1 MRLLIA
7 ILLIV
12 AAGSDSSG
20 RELVRRGQRPPDSA
34 ANALDTLGLLQ
45 PESVRSILLLY
56 SGKSLLRSK
65 ADELEADLR
74 KDSEKIDNRLMLIG
88 YYTFNGRGST
98 DRLRLRAHV
107 LWMIENHPEHAS
119 TAEPSLRD
127 LPDDPEGNLQILA
140 LWNKNLQSRGD
151 DLSVLKNAEKF
162 FFGKDPAEADH
173 LIHRISERE
182 PNNREWPSEL
192 AQLYRMFGIPGE
204 NIENRADRALEEYRR
219 VLELTKNPAA
229 RQALSGEM
237 AEAAF
242 KIGDFPAAAEFAKIY
257 LKSSDRPAVQRA
269 NTILGRVALRAG
281 DVDRAKQY
289 LLDSA
294 DPQAARDIA
303 LSGPTLVLAQE
314 LIDRGEREA
323 VLRYLENCLQL
334 WPRGESVLRIWIADI
349 RNGKTPK
356 FGGQ

>member
-7 ILLIV
+7 ILLVV
-12 AAGSDSSG
+12 AAGSNSSG
-20 RELVRRGQRPPDSA
+20 RELAQRGQRPGDGMA
-34 ANALDTLGLLQ
+34 AALDALGLLQ

-56 SGKSLLRSK
+56 SGKSLLKSK

-74 KDSEKIDNRLMLIG
+74 KDPEKIDNRLMLIG
-88 YYTFNGRGST
+88 YYTWNGRGSP
-98 DRLRLRAHV
+98 DRLRLRGHV
-107 LWMIENHPEHAS
+107 LWMVENHPEHAS

-127 LPDDPEGNLQILA
+127 LPDDPEGNLQILQ

-151 DLSVLKNAEKF
+151 DLAVLKNAEKF
-162 FFGKDPAEADH
+162 FFGKDPGEADD

-204 NIENRADRALEEYRR
+204 NIENHGDRALEEYRR

-229 RQALSGEM
+229 REALSGEM

-242 KIGDFPAAAEFAKIY
+242 KIGDFPAAAELAKIY
-257 LKSSDRPAVQRA
+257 LESSDRPAVQRA
-269 NTILGRVALRAG
+269 NTILGRVALRDG
-281 DVDRAKQY
+281 DVDRARQY

-294 DPQAARDIA
+294 GPRAARDIGM
-303 LSGPTLVLAQE
+303 SGPTLVLAKE
-314 LIDRGEREA
+314 LIERGEREA
-323 VLRYLENCLQL
+323 VLQYLEDCLQL
-334 WPRGESVLRIWIADI
+334 WPRGESALRIWIADI